1 MTARSDDCVRSIP
14 AFCRRGGLS
23 APPFS
28 PSAADQVVKGLIEII
43 ARPYT
48 ALRCE
53 DLSVFFHTHLNP
65 PLSWISLYDIAEL
78 TNDFFERF
86 SLRNTKMYPRFIP
99 AEVRCIYRSC
109 AVSQTLLRV
118 CAVPIRS
125 CRGRNFSSRFRRR
138 PVSIDFF
145 NLGCQNFRLIVLSE
159 LKIPPDDDDAVV
171 PEFLPYLS

>member
-99 AEVRCIYRSC
+99 AEVRCDLP
-109 AVSQTLLRV
+109 LLRGFPDS
-118 CAVPIRS
+118 AARLRRS
-125 CRGRNFSSRFRRR
+125 DTFLPGKKFLLPLPPATGKHRFLQSRM
-138 PVSIDFF
+138 
-145 NLGCQNFRLIVLSE
+145 
-159 LKIPPDDDDAVV
+159 
-171 PEFLPYLS
+171 PEFSADRPL